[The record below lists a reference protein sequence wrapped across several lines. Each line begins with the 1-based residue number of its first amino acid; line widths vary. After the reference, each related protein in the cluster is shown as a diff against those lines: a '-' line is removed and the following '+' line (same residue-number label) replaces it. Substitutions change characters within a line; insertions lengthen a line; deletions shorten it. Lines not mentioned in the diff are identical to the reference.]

1 MKKILFLLLLVII
14 QGCSK
19 SEDKIKNYLES
30 GISLYDKGNYDKAK
44 IQFKNIILL
53 NNKHAGAYYH
63 LALID
68 EKRQNW
74 QSMFNNL
81 SQVVRLDP
89 KNNEAILKLGRLNL
103 LSGRQAEAIKNVETV
118 LKTDPQNQ
126 DALALKGAVFVKQ
139 EKMDDA
145 MALAE
150 QVLKQRPDHTDAIS
164 LKTVIH
170 LTKNDPATA
179 IATVEKALRLKPGD
193 LSLLLL
199 KLQVHSQI
207 KDLPAVEQDY
217 FGLISQ
223 FPENFEFTYS
233 LVKHYSDIG
242 QDEKALEKLQ
252 TLIDAHPEDLK
263 PKLVLIDFLMQK
275 RPEQVEKTLAGY
287 LAQYPD
293 DADLLFRSVAVNVKL
308 NKNTEA
314 KQALNKIIELKPKS
328 KEGLNAKI
336 MLAKMAFQDNDTELA
351 QNLIKAVL
359 SEDKTNQDASL
370 MKARLDL
377 QKGLT
382 DEAITNLRLV
392 LRDFTNSEEA
402 LVLMGQAYLKKNSPE
417 LAEENFRKALAVN
430 PANFDALMPV
440 VSTLIRH
447 NETTR
452 AEELLKKALAE
463 KPDHTGALQAMAQ
476 IKLMQ
481 KDWAGSQ
488 KVADLIGA
496 KPKGAGFSKFLSGKI
511 SETQE
516 HYKEAIGQY
525 KEALT
530 LSPDLTDALQGMAN
544 SYSALKQMKDMY
556 AYLDEF
562 IAAHPEEKYPWLLK
576 GQLLTNEKTYDAA
589 LKTLTDANVKWPKT
603 PEFYEAIANVFLQ
616 QKDNVQ
622 AVAIINKGIHEMP
635 GEIRLSLFLASIYE
649 QTADYG
655 QALKL
660 YEGLLAKNPTI
671 DLIVNNFVSLLLEH
685 FNTKENIDRA
695 VNLAKRFERSD
706 QPYFMDSYGWAL
718 YHSGKYD
725 EALQILREAAK
736 KMPETPVFRYHLGA
750 AYYKTKNI
758 ALAITELEE
767 ALKAGAKTGDFLE
780 KKTVEELLKTIRSEP
795 AA

>member
-1 MKKILFLLLLVII
+1 MKKILILLLLVII

-30 GISLYDKGNYDKAK
+30 GKSLYEKGNYDKAK

-53 NNKHAGAYYH
+53 NNKHSEAYYR

-68 EKRQNW
+68 EKKQNW

-81 SQVVRLDP
+81 SQVIRLDP
-89 KNNEAILKLGRLNL
+89 KNNDAILKLGRLNL
-103 LSGRQAEAIKNVETV
+103 LSGRQNEAIKNVETV
-118 LKTDPQNQ
+118 LKTDPNNP

-150 QVLKQRPDHTDAIS
+150 QILKQHPDHTDAIS

-179 IATVEKALRLKPGD
+179 ITTVEKALQLKPDD

-207 KDLPAVEQDY
+207 KDLAAVEQDY
-217 FGLISQ
+217 FDLIKR

-242 QDEKALEKLQ
+242 QEDKALEKLQ
-252 TLIDAHPEDLK
+252 TLIDTHPDELK
-263 PKLVLIDFLMQK
+263 PKLVLLDYLMQK

-293 DADLLFRSVAVNVKL
+293 DTDLLFRSVAVNVRL
-308 NKNTEA
+308 NKNAEA
-314 KQALNKIIELKPKS
+314 KQALNKIIELKPKT
-328 KEGLNAKI
+328 KEGLSAKI
-336 MLAKMAFQDNDTELA
+336 MLAKMAFQENDTELA
-351 QNLIKAVL
+351 QNLAKEVL
-359 SEDKTNQDASL
+359 SEDKNNLDAAL

-382 DEAITNLRLV
+382 DEAIANLRVV

-417 LAEENFRKALAVN
+417 LADENFRKALAVN
-430 PANFDALMPV
+430 PANFEALMPV
-440 VSTLIRH
+440 VSTLIKN

-452 AEELLKKALAE
+452 AEELLTKALAE
-463 KPDHTGALQAMAQ
+463 KPDHSGALQAMAQ
-476 IKLMQ
+476 VKLMQ

-496 KPKGAGFSKFLSGKI
+496 KPKGAGFAKFLGGKI
-511 SETQE
+511 SETQGLC
-516 HYKEAIGQY
+516 KEAVGQY

-530 LSPDLTDALQGMAN
+530 LSPDLTDALHGMAN
-544 SYSALKQMKDMY
+544 CYGSLKQMKEMY
-556 AYLDEF
+556 AYLEEF

-576 GQLLTNEKTYDAA
+576 GQLLTNDKTYDAA
-589 LKTLTDANVKWPKT
+589 LKVLTEATGKWPKI
-603 PEFYEAIANVFLQ
+603 PEFYEAIANVYLQ
-616 QKDNVQ
+616 QKDNGK
-622 AVAIINKGIHEMP
+622 AVAIINKGIAEMP
-635 GEIRLSLFLASIYE
+635 GEIRLALFLASIYE
-649 QTADYG
+649 QTADYS

-660 YEGLLAKNPTI
+660 YEALFAKNPNV
-671 DLIVNNFVSLLLEH
+671 DLIVNNLVSLLLEH
-685 FNTKENIDRA
+685 FNTKENVDRA

-706 QPYFMDSYGWAL
+706 QPYFVDSYGWAL
-718 YHSGKYD
+718 YNSGKYD
-725 EALQILREAAK
+725 EALQILRETAK
-736 KMPETPVFRYHLGA
+736 KMPEAPVFRYHLGA
-750 AYYKTKNI
+750 AYYKTKNN

-767 ALKAGAKTGDFLE
+767 ALKAGEKAGDFTE
-780 KKTVEELLKTIRSEP
+780 KKAVEELLNTIRTKP
-795 AA
+795 AG